1 MYEKLNPPKTK
12 EECLLQIEKKKAEI
26 ASIQARGEYS
36 LANILNPMSSKE
48 KKEKINVIKKEI
60 ADLKVRMLQLE

>member
-1 MYEKLNPPKTK
+1 MQGE
-12 EECLLQIEKKKAEI
+12 KKAEI